1 MLIHVRYDEIALKGG
16 KRGWYERHLRRNL
29 SALTGLPVSR
39 IEKPHGR
46 LAIRIG
52 EGEDPAPILDGLSR
66 TFGAAG
72 ARIGVELPR
81 SPERDAEADFAAM
94 TPVVINLAREA
105 AAAGK
110 RTFKVET
117 NRADKRFA
125 IPSQQMSARLGA
137 IVLREVP
144 ALRVD
149 VHEPDLV
156 ITVEVREEHALA
168 ATEVVHG
175 PGGMPVGVAGSALN
189 LLSGGIDS
197 PIGGWFALKRG
208 LHVDHV
214 YFHAF
219 PYTGDRVQEKV
230 LSLARILGRWT
241 PEPTR
246 AFVVSTTKIQDAI
259 ATQPKEDLRIV
270 LLRRAMYRLARGV
283 LRARGYKAL
292 VTGESLGQV
301 ASQTPE
307 NLLCVESVVPDVL
320 VLRPLVGFD
329 KRDIIHLARK
339 IGTFETSI
347 LPYQDCCSLF
357 APRHPATHASI
368 ERCLEAEEKLPL
380 AELEAEA
387 LAGAEIWRSVGG
399 GPTERL
405 TEPLVTAPP
414 EAEVPR

>member
-16 KRGWYERHLRRNL
+16 KRTWYERQLRRNL
-29 SALTGLPVSR
+29 AALTGLPLSR
-39 IEKPHGR
+39 IERPHGR
-46 LAIRIG
+46 LAIRVE
-52 EGEDPAPILDGLSR
+52 EGEDPAPILDGLAR
-66 TFGAAG
+66 TFGTAG
-72 ARIGVELPR
+72 ARIGLELPR
-81 SPERDAEADFAAM
+81 GADAEADFAAL
-94 TPVVINLAREA
+94 TPVVVGLARDA

-110 RTFKVET
+110 RTFKLET
-117 NRADKRFA
+117 NRADKSFA
-125 IPSQQMSARLGA
+125 IPSQQVSAKLGA

-149 VHEPDLV
+149 VHAPDVV
-156 ITVEVREEHALA
+156 ISVELREERTFA
-168 ATEVVHG
+168 ATEAVHG

-197 PIGGWFALKRG
+197 PIGAWFALKRG

-230 LSLARILGRWT
+230 LSLARLLGRWT

-259 ATQPKEDLRIV
+259 AAQPKEDLRIV
-270 LLRRAMYRLARGV
+270 LLRRAMYRLSRGV

-347 LPYQDCCSLF
+347 LPFQDCCSLF
-357 APRHPATHASI
+357 APRHPATHASV
-368 ERCLEAEEKLPL
+368 ERCLEAEERLPL

-387 LAGAEIWRSVGG
+387 LAGTEVWRSASG

-405 TEPLVTAPP
+405 QEPLVVTAAPD
-414 EAEVPR
+414 AKSD